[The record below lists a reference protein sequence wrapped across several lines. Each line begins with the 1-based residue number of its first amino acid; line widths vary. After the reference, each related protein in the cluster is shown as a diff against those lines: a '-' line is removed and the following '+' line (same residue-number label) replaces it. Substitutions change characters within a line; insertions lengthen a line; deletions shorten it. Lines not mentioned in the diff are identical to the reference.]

1 MSDIYDPFGEFEDLY
16 NPSYSYLLEELR
28 KESKIL
34 IMNQIYKNLIS
45 RDISIDFNNQS
56 EIVMIIE
63 NLLNWFEKR
72 EEYEKCMELKKI
84 LNKC

>member
-1 MSDIYDPFGEFEDLY
+1 MSDIYDPFGEFEDLR
-16 NPSYSYLLEELR
+16 NPSYSYLVEELK

-34 IMNQIYKNLIS
+34 IMNEIYKNLIKK
-45 RDISIDFNNQS
+45 DFSIDFNNKD
-56 EIVMIIE
+56 EVVLIIE
-63 NLLNWFEKR
+63 NLLRWFEEQ